1 MSQNPF
7 LVGTLEQPTIVVRTG
22 QDQQNPHIGLLTI
35 DEWTVKC
42 AVGRN
47 GLVEP
52 HLKRE
57 GDGKTPRGRYPLRY
71 GFYDPAVFGDEP
83 RSFDFPFLPKPEN
96 YRWVED
102 PDSPFYNQLVFETDE
117 TQASRRGE
125 RLFDLIIPV
134 GWNDALFS
142 TSFSF
147 LFPQSCFL
155 FELPFAQQVSR
166 LALLLSRGRVQV
178 SKRNPVWSR
187 AHHYGSVSR
196 VPLHEDRGNALP
208 FRPWRC
214 ADLPMFR

>member
-52 HLKRE
+52 QLKRE

-83 RSFDFPFLPKPEN
+83 RGFDFPFLPKPEN

-102 PDSPFYNQLVFETDE
+102 PDNPFYNQLVFETDE

-134 GWNDALFS
+134 GWNDALPDARGGSAIFMHAARPDFS
-142 TSFSF
+142 GTS
-147 LFPQSCFL
+147 
-155 FELPFAQQVSR
+155 
-166 LALLLSRGRVQV
+166 
-178 SKRNPVWSR
+178 
-187 AHHYGSVSR
+187 
-196 VPLHEDRGNALP
+196 
-208 FRPWRC
+208 
-214 ADLPMFR
+214 